1 MKLKLK
7 ENMNKKVKTILLE
20 LLVLVTFL
28 IISNF
33 IKIEAFSFCLGST
46 YIMIFDVINKVIGD
60 E

>member
-1 MKLKLK
+1 MKLELK

-33 IKIEAFSFCLGST
+33 IKIEAFSFCLGAT

-60 E
+60 D